1 MLAGAGSG
9 ARQPG
14 VQLKLKRKYAH
25 KGGWA
30 AGAGFALQPRKEDS
44 AGGRLALRLELH
56 SKGLQGQQGA
66 EQDQVLLG
74 AAALQLRDCWLLH
87 ERGPGPSPAHARQRV
102 LIPPTPPSAEEP
114 VFFVLAQDDLP
125 SGGPDPII
133 IIWGVLAAAQRN
145 RMR

>member
-74 AAALQLRDCWLLH
+74 AASLQLRDCWLLH

-102 LIPPTPPSAEEP
+102 LMMTTHPAER
-114 VFFVLAQDDLP
+114 VGARFFLCWRRMICICSVAVLIR
-125 SGGPDPII
+125 S
-133 IIWGVLAAAQRN
+133 
-145 RMR
+145 